1 MKNYQRYS
9 LFVLFAAN
17 GISLVYHF
25 LILTQI
31 VPYKY
36 AWGGKLSSLSEM
48 YLFESVS
55 VAITLLAVAMLASY
69 ANMIKQLKAKWI
81 YKTVFAVFMVLF
93 ALNTLG
99 NLVAE
104 TTFESM
110 VFTPITAVS
119 VIAYGILF
127 FTKIPE

>member
-9 LFVLFAAN
+9 LGLLFAAN
-17 GISLVYHF
+17 GISLIYHF

-36 AWGGKLSSLSEM
+36 VWGGKLNSLSEM

-55 VAITLLAVAMLASY
+55 VAITLLAIAILASY
-69 ANMIKQLKAKWI
+69 AKIINQFMAKWI
-81 YKTVFAVFMVLF
+81 YKAVFAVFMVLF

-119 VIAYGILF
+119 FLAYAVLL